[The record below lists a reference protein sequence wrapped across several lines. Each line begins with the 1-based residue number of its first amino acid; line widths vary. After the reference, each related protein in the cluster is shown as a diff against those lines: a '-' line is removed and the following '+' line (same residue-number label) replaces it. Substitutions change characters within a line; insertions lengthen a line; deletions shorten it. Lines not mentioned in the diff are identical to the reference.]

1 MSDTILS
8 VSLSAER
15 LRLETVAITVSR
27 EDPAYAIIRKAIERR
42 GDHLEAERDY
52 SVNVYIK
59 SMQRMDDA
67 PEKFLGMDVGRALEL
82 DSNNRGSVYLSESQD
97 RKSKRLNSSHY
108 CASRIP

>member
-1 MSDTILS
+1 MDYSLWLKEVPWELSFKSIGYRQEIRSLELMSDTILS

-59 SMQRMDDA
+59 SIQRMDDA
-67 PEKFLGMDVGRALEL
+67 PEKLRGMDEIGRAT
-82 DSNNRGSVYLSESQD
+82 
-97 RKSKRLNSSHY
+97 
-108 CASRIP
+108 

>member
-67 PEKFLGMDVGRALEL
+67 PEKFLDMDVGRALEPGHEGSRSGK
-82 DSNNRGSVYLSESQD
+82 DRGLRRACQRVLSEQVG
-97 RKSKRLNSSHY
+97 RE
-108 CASRIP
+108 P